1 MKKQTTNQADE
12 LARARLAYVSIGQHS
27 LTAPRRAADEPDAPS
42 QPVQEP
48 PHDEHSSSGLPEPP
62 EVGQEP
68 AASWR
73 DKLALKR
80 AHIVALAVLLAV
92 VAATLA
98 LTLGKSNATE
108 VTPQPALS
116 TSAAPTEHPTLA
128 GSEQAAPPSAPPS
141 PASIR
146 VHVAGA
152 VSTPGVVTLPAEAI
166 VVDAIQAAGGFTD
179 DAVPGDL
186 NLAAPVT
193 AGMQVKVGRRGEE
206 SHIVAAEGAA
216 PAGDAAPP
224 SDDGGGGADGRVN
237 LNTATAQQ
245 LEALPGVGPV
255 TAAAIVAWREEHG
268 GFTAATELQ
277 EISGIGPK
285 TFSKLEPHITV

>member
-12 LARARLAYVSIGQHS
+12 LARARLAYVSIGQRS
-27 LTAPRRAADEPDAPS
+27 LTAPRRAADEPEATSEPAE
-42 QPVQEP
+42 EP
-48 PHDEHSSSGLPEPP
+48 PPDAGEEAAP
-62 EVGQEP
+62 
-68 AASWR
+68 ASWR
-73 DKLALKR
+73 DKLALHR
-80 AHIVALAVLLAV
+80 AHIVALAILLAV
-92 VAATLA
+92 VAV
-98 LTLGKSNATE
+98 TLGLTFSKSNATE
-108 VTPQPALS
+108 VSPQPALS
-116 TSAAPTEHPTLA
+116 TSAAPADEPTSA
-128 GSEQAAPPSAPPS
+128 GSEQAASSSPPS
-141 PASIR
+141 PTTIR

-152 VSTPGVVTLPAEAI
+152 VATPGVVTLPAEAI

-179 DAVPGDL
+179 EAVPGDL
-186 NLAAPVT
+186 NLAAPVA

-206 SHIVAAEGAA
+206 SHVVAAVGAA
-216 PAGDAAPP
+216 PTGGAAPP
-224 SDDGGGGADGRVN
+224 GGDGSGADGRVN

-268 GFTAATELQ
+268 GFTAPTELQ

>member
-12 LARARLAYVSIGQHS
+12 LARARLAYVSIGQRS
-27 LTAPRRAADEPDAPS
+27 LTAPRRAADELDAPPEPAEEPPPDAGEEAA
-42 QPVQEP
+42 PV
-48 PHDEHSSSGLPEPP
+48 
-62 EVGQEP
+62 
-68 AASWR
+68 SWR
-73 DKLALKR
+73 DKLALHR
-80 AHIVALAVLLAV
+80 AHVVALAILLAV
-92 VAATLA
+92 VAV
-98 LTLGKSNATE
+98 TLGLTFSKSKATE
-108 VTPQPALS
+108 VSPQPALS
-116 TSAAPTEHPTLA
+116 TSAAPAERSAPTNA
-128 GSEQAAPPSAPPS
+128 EQVASPSASPS
-141 PASIR
+141 PTTIR

-152 VSTPGVVTLPAEAI
+152 VATPGVVTLPAEAI

-179 DAVPGDL
+179 EAVPGDL
-186 NLAAPVT
+186 NLAAPVA

-206 SHIVAAEGAA
+206 SHIVAAESTA

>member
-12 LARARLAYVSIGQHS
+12 LARARLAYVSIGQRS
-27 LTAPRRAADEPDAPS
+27 LTAPRRAADELEATSEPAEEPPPDAGEEAAP
-42 QPVQEP
+42 
-48 PHDEHSSSGLPEPP
+48 
-62 EVGQEP
+62 
-68 AASWR
+68 ASWR
-73 DKLALKR
+73 DKLAVHR
-80 AHIVALAVLLAV
+80 AHVVALAILLAV
-92 VAATLA
+92 VAV
-98 LTLGKSNATE
+98 TLGLTFSKSNATE
-108 VTPQPALS
+108 VSPQPALS
-116 TSAAPTEHPTLA
+116 TSAAPADEPTSA
-128 GSEQAAPPSAPPS
+128 GPEQAASSSAPPS
-141 PASIR
+141 PTTIR

-152 VSTPGVVTLPAEAI
+152 VATPGVVTLPAEAI

-179 DAVPGDL
+179 EAVPGDL
-186 NLAAPVT
+186 NLAAPVA

-206 SHIVAAEGAA
+206 SHVVAAEGTA
-216 PAGDAAPP
+216 PAGGAAPT
-224 SDDGGGGADGRVN
+224 SGNGDGADGRVN

-268 GFTAATELQ
+268 GFTAVTELQ

>member
-1 MKKQTTNQADE
+1 MKKQTSNQADE
-12 LARARLAYVSIGQHS
+12 LARARLAYVSIGQRS
-27 LTAPRRAADEPDAPS
+27 LTAPRRAADGPNASPR
-42 QPVQEP
+42 PVQEP
-48 PHDEHSSSGLPEPP
+48 PPDEHTASVLPEPP
-62 EVGQEP
+62 EAGQEQ

-98 LTLGKSNATE
+98 FTLSKSNATE

-116 TSAAPTEHPTLA
+116 TSAAPAGEPTPA
-128 GSEQAAPPSAPPS
+128 GSEQAASPSAPPS
-141 PASIR
+141 PTTIR

-152 VSTPGVVTLPAEAI
+152 VATPGVVTLPGEAI

-206 SHIVAAEGAA
+206 SHIVAAGN
-216 PAGDAAPP
+216 AAPP
-224 SDDGGGGADGRVN
+224 GDAEPPDGHGSGGADGRVN

-268 GFTAATELQ
+268 GFTATSELQ
-277 EISGIGPK
+277 EITGIGPK
-285 TFSKLEPHITV
+285 TFSKLEPHVTV

>member
-12 LARARLAYVSIGQHS
+12 LARARLAYVSIGQRS
-27 LTAPRRAADEPDAPS
+27 LTAPRRAADEPDAP
-42 QPVQEP
+42 
-48 PHDEHSSSGLPEPP
+48 PEPAEDP
-62 EVGQEP
+62 PPDVGQEP
-68 AASWR
+68 APASWR
-73 DKLALKR
+73 DTLVLRR
-80 AHIVALAVLLAV
+80 AHVVALAILLAV
-92 VAATLA
+92 VAV
-98 LTLGKSNATE
+98 TLGLTFSKSNATE
-108 VTPQPALS
+108 VAPQPALS
-116 TSAAPTEHPTLA
+116 TSAAPAEQSAPSN
-128 GSEQAAPPSAPPS
+128 SEQVASPSALPS
-141 PASIR
+141 PTTIR
-146 VHVAGA
+146 VHVTGA
-152 VSTPGVVTLPAEAI
+152 VATPGVVTLPAEAI

-179 DAVPGDL
+179 EAVPGDL
-186 NLAAPVT
+186 NLAAPVA
-193 AGMQVKVGRRGEE
+193 AGMQVKVGRRGDE
-206 SHIVAAEGAA
+206 SHIVAAESTA

-224 SDDGGGGADGRVN
+224 SDDGGSGADGRVN